1 VSSKPTTVWPELTT
15 IRQPIAAMA
24 GSAVELLLRSIR
36 QRKGGDARVVSD
48 HVMAHA
54 LIRRDS
60 VAAPRKG

>member
-1 VSSKPTTVWPELTT
+1 VREATRELVMRAVRELNYT
-15 IRQPIAAMA
+15 PNAAA
-24 GSAVELLLRSIR
+24 RSVELLLRSIR

-54 LIRRDS
+54 LIKRDS

>member
-1 VSSKPTTVWPELTT
+1 
-15 IRQPIAAMA
+15 MA

-54 LIRRDS
+54 LIKCDS